1 MPPIAA
7 AFETIGLAKVATS
20 AFEAKELCFLKP
32 NDGVT
37 FNHERLLADAKARA
51 LDLAEAYEPAEPTE
65 LTLPGPTGRAALG
78 LAVRDFKAKGVASE
92 HDAAVADALAEVLTG
107 GAKAEMT
114 EPVAPDSVLNLERE
128 AFMRLVRTDKTLARI
143 EHTLQTGKPLRN

>member
-1 MPPIAA
+1 MPPITV

-37 FNHERLLADAKARA
+37 FNRERLLADAKARA
-51 LDLAEAYEPAEPTE
+51 LDLAVAYVPAEPKE

-107 GAKAEMT
+107 GAKADMT
-114 EPVAPDSVLNLERE
+114 EPVSPDHVLNLERA

-143 EHTLQTGKPLRN
+143 EHTLETGKPLRN